1 MQELV
6 SFIVSFSVQK
16 TLKAGMKGTSYFTQH
31 VGLIGDNE
39 LMILSPSYGSLL
51 TGRFVPRRFVPKVE
65 MIRTHS

>member
-16 TLKAGMKGTSYFTQH
+16 TFEDGAKGTSSFTQH

-39 LMILSPSYGSLL
+39 LMILSPSYGSL
-51 TGRFVPRRFVPKVE
+51 
-65 MIRTHS
+65 IS

>member
-16 TLKAGMKGTSYFTQH
+16 TLKDGTKGTSSFTQH

-39 LMILSPSYGSLL
+39 LMIFVAFIRFAYLVITDGQKMNNSLETFAL
-51 TGRFVPRRFVPKVE
+51 
-65 MIRTHS
+65 